1 MKTVS
6 FAFACAGFV
15 LALATPAHA
24 LNSHSFVSGNGSGT
38 ACTFAVPCAAIGFA
52 VAATSSEG
60 IVSCVD
66 QGANSDGTGVDAV
79 FSISKSI
86 TIDCAGVGSWYITIN
101 GSGIVVTLRNLQINM
116 VGVSANNGIG
126 IDFQNGAALFVE
138 HCVIE
143 NWNTNLGAGIHF
155 APTSGNTELH
165 VTDSVIK
172 NNGIPGGGAGIF
184 VAPTGG
190 ATVRVTVDRTAI
202 EKNTNG
208 IFANGTGGTVLAEV
222 KDSMIANN
230 ATNGVWAYTSGST
243 SSIVLDQ
250 SVSVSNGGSGI
261 NAQGSGAFVSL
272 DNTTVAWNATGLT
285 TSSGGNILSYQ
296 TNKIAGN
303 LSPGVTPIS
312 VSHQ

>member
-66 QGANSDGTGVDAV
+66 QGANSDGTVLDSC

-138 HCVIE
+138 HCVIDS
-143 NWNTNLGAGIHF
+143 WNASWRWNPFRSNLRQHRTACDRQRHQEQRHSGRGRRHFCRADGRRDGAGHGR
-155 APTSGNTELH
+155 PYGDREKHQWHLCQRHGWDGSGRGQGQHDRQQRHQRRLGLH
-165 VTDSVIK
+165 VRLDVIHCARSK
-172 NNGIPGGGAGIF
+172 RLRKQRRQRHQRARKRCLCVARQHHGSLERNGPDH
-184 VAPTGG
+184 VEW
-190 ATVRVTVDRTAI
+190 R
-202 EKNTNG
+202 
-208 IFANGTGGTVLAEV
+208 
-222 KDSMIANN
+222 
-230 ATNGVWAYTSGST
+230 
-243 SSIVLDQ
+243 
-250 SVSVSNGGSGI
+250 
-261 NAQGSGAFVSL
+261 
-272 DNTTVAWNATGLT
+272 
-285 TSSGGNILSYQ
+285 
-296 TNKIAGN
+296 
-303 LSPGVTPIS
+303 
-312 VSHQ
+312 